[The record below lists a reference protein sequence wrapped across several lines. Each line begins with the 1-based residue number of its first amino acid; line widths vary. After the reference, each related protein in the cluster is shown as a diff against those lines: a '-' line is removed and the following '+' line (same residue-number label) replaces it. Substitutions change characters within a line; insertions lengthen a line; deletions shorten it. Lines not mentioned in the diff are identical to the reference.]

1 MINLLLSLWLALSFS
16 AKSVPEH
23 PFDYCITTE
32 IGKQDDF
39 YMELSKQ
46 RQAGYEFY
54 SHYVWLQQE
63 VSFLQLKEM
72 WQYYDSND
80 IKGIT
85 LRVPYKTLH
94 AGIKQEWYNNTPE
107 TSFVAGTDFRKQV
120 WKLLSIESRNDFFT
134 SDFVN
139 YYTDNSIKLSVDL
152 YIFDVFWKSRIVR
165 REFSEWNVKVGIQY
179 EL

>member
-23 PFDYCITTE
+23 PFDYSITTE

-54 SHYVWLQQE
+54 SHYVWLQQDIA
-63 VSFLQLKEM
+63 FLQLKEM
-72 WQYYDSND
+72 WQYYNGND
-80 IKGIT
+80 VKGIS

-94 AGIKQEWYNNTPE
+94 AGIKQE
-107 TSFVAGTDFRKQV
+107 
-120 WKLLSIESRNDFFT
+120 LSLIH
-134 SDFVN
+134 
-139 YYTDNSIKLSVDL
+139 I
-152 YIFDVFWKSRIVR
+152 
-165 REFSEWNVKVGIQY
+165 
-179 EL
+179 